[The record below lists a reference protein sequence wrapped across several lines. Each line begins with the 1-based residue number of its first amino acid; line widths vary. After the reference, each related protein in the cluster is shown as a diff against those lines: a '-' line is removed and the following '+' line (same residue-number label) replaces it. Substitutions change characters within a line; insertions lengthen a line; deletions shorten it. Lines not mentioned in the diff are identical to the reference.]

1 MTKRA
6 TDTAIASLFL
16 ERWSPRAFDGSIM
29 PHEDLRTVLD
39 AARWAPSCFNY
50 QPWRFVY
57 VHREDE
63 AWDQFVNLLIPFNQS
78 WAKNASVL
86 VFIFS
91 ETTMGSPDKPS
102 HSHSF
107 DAGAAWAQMGLQALM
122 LGYHSHGMVGID
134 FDRVPS
140 ELNMPEGFRIE
151 AAVAIGRIAD
161 PSILPEALREREHPS
176 GRKPMDEI
184 AFLRCFPD
192 NNSVSE

>member
-1 MTKRA
+1 MTKR
-6 TDTAIASLFL
+6 TSDTAISPLFL
-16 ERWSPRAFDGSIM
+16 ERWSPRAFDGSAM
-29 PHEDLRTVLD
+29 PREDMRTILD
-39 AARWAPSCFNY
+39 AAHWAPSCFNY

-57 VHREDE
+57 AHRDDE
-63 AWDQFVNLLIPFNQS
+63 AWDRFINLLIPFNQS

-91 ETTMGSPDKPS
+91 ETIMGSPEKPS

-122 LGYHSHGMVGID
+122 LGYHSHGMVGIE
-134 FDRVPS
+134 FDRIPL

-161 PSILPEALREREHPS
+161 ATDLPEKLREREKPS
-176 GRKPMDEI
+176 GRKPIEEI
-184 AFLRCFPD
+184 AFLHCFPH
-192 NNSVSE
+192 N